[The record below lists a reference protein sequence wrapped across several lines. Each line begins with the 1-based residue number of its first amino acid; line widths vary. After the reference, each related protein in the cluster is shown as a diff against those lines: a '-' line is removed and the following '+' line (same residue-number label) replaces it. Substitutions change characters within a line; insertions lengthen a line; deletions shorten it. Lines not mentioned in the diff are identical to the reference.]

1 MVTDKKK
8 TAVIILSVLLL
19 ALVIL
24 TIVFWKEIYMLLE
37 YLLNGTTVVKEYI
50 LSLGYKAVIA
60 MMMLLILLFFFP
72 IISSLPIQMLAIIAY
87 GVWGATAL
95 VAVSLAIAS
104 QIVYLINRNY
114 TYLTDSPKK
123 RQKREELENKIKN
136 SRLNIYVVLFL
147 AYAVPGIPFILIS
160 SVAAVSRIKW
170 WKYTL
175 FTLIGPIPEIVV
187 TLLIGNQVVNSTPL
201 ASAIMLGVIIA
212 LVILSL
218 LFKDKIVDFV
228 FRPKKEAT
236 PTNTEDKDKD

>member
-1 MVTDKKK
+1 
-8 TAVIILSVLLL
+8 
-19 ALVIL
+19 
-24 TIVFWKEIYMLLE
+24 MLLE
-37 YLLNGTTVVKEYI
+37 YLLNGTEVVKDYI
-50 LSLGYKAVIA
+50 LSLGYKAVVA
-60 MMMLLILLFFFP
+60 MMLLMILLFFFP
-72 IISSLPIQMLAIIAY
+72 IVSSLPIQMLAIIAY
-87 GVWGATAL
+87 GVWGATTIVAL
-95 VAVSLAIAS
+95 SFAIAS

-136 SRLNIYVVLFL
+136 SQLNIYVVLFL
-147 AYAVPGIPFILIS
+147 AYSVPGIPFLLIS

-201 ASAIMLGVIIA
+201 ASAIMLGVIIT

-218 LFKDKIVDFV
+218 LFNDKIVDFV
-228 FRPKKEAT
+228 FRPKKQAT
-236 PTNTEDKDKD
+236 ITDNEEKKGLTKLMCTSKSV

>member
-1 MVTDKKK
+1 MVTNKKK
-8 TAVIILSVLLL
+8 MAVTILSVLFFSSYNTYSCILEWNL
-19 ALVIL
+19 HVARIPAQRNRGSKRLHLVAWL
-24 TIVFWKEIYMLLE
+24 QGSSSNDVVDD
-37 YLLNGTTVVKEYI
+37 TVD
-50 LSLGYKAVIA
+50 
-60 MMMLLILLFFFP
+60 FFP
-72 IISSLPIQMLAIIAY
+72 IVSSLPIQMLAIIAY
-87 GVWGATAL
+87 GVWGATTIVAL
-95 VAVSLAIAS
+95 SFAIAS
-104 QIVYLINRNY
+104 QIVYLIDRNY

-147 AYAVPGIPFILIS
+147 AYSVPGIPFLLIS

-201 ASAIMLGVIIA
+201 ASAIMLGVIIT

-218 LFKDKIVDFV
+218 LSLV
-228 FRPKKEAT
+228 FLLIAVAVGI
-236 PTNTEDKDKD
+236 